1 MANKP
6 ELKLDVGDSSIGT
19 LLFDKPVSGT
29 NSNGEWNMYTLDI
42 EGIEMVHFAS
52 ENAHNT
58 LRGCS
63 KGDTVSIEHKPRPK
77 GGSMYIVDIVGQSD
91 IKSKNTNANNNSSV
105 FSDDR
110 DLSIKW
116 GMAFNNAT
124 RLVAN
129 ISTDEG
135 VVDKVALIKDIMPSM
150 FEVACSMP
158 SNQVVEEPAAQE
170 EDDDLPF

>member
-77 GGSMYIVDIVGQSD
+77 GGSMYIVDIVG
-91 IKSKNTNANNNSSV
+91 KSSV
-105 FSDDR
+105 SSSKKQSYQNDDK
-110 DLSIKW
+110 DMSIKW
-116 GMAFNNAT
+116 GMAFNNST

-129 ISTDEG
+129 MKDITPEQ
-135 VVDKVALIKDIMPSM
+135 KVMLIKNIMPEM

>member
-116 GMAFNNAT
+116 GMAFNNST

-129 ISTDEG
+129 MKDITPEQ
-135 VVDKVALIKDIMPSM
+135 KVILIKNIMPEM

>member
-6 ELKLDVGDSSIGT
+6 ELKIEINESKIGT

-29 NSNGEWNMYTLDI
+29 NSNGEWNMYTLEVD
-42 EGIEMVHFAS
+42 GKEMVHFAS

-63 KGDTVSIEHKPRPK
+63 KGDTVSIGHKPRPK

-91 IKSKNTNANNNSSV
+91 IKSKNTKSNNNSLV
-105 FSDDR
+105 LSDDR

-129 ISTDEG
+129 TSYGNSIS
-135 VVDKVALIKDIMPSM
+135 DKASLIKDIMPSM
-150 FEVACSMP
+150 FEIACSMP
-158 SNQVVEEPAAQE
+158 KNQVVEEPAAQE
-170 EDDDLPF
+170 KDDDLPF